1 MMRSALQDVRYA
13 FRTLRKT
20 PGFTAIAVVTLALG
34 IGVNTGIFSVVNA
47 IIRKPLA
54 YQDADRLMFVMESR
68 LNVPVISVA
77 YLNYLDWKEQNQS
90 FEEMAIVRGETYNLT
105 GEQDPERLMG
115 AHVSAN
121 LFTTL
126 GVQPL
131 LGRTFEPQDD
141 RPGATP
147 VAVLNYGL
155 WQRRFGGDSSIL
167 GQTLMLNDTYYTIV
181 GVLPHDFKWFLQHQP
196 PEIWTPIGLWANTSM
211 LNQRGNRSGMNV
223 IARLKEDVTL
233 EEAEGDL
240 TTIAR
245 RLEEQY
251 PGTNTGSG
259 IRMMPFHER
268 VVGDVRTPLMILL
281 GAVGLV
287 LMIACANVANLLLVR
302 ATGRTKEF
310 AVRTALGAGRW
321 RLIRQ
326 LLTECVV
333 LAVTGGIVGV
343 LLAYWGIDLLVAA
356 SRANLPR
363 IDEVG
368 IDSTVLG
375 FSLVL
380 ALLTGGIFGLA
391 PALQSSR
398 PDLHSAL
405 KDSSR
410 GSTAGRNHLRSS
422 LVVAEV
428 ALTLVLLIGAGLL
441 IRSFWRLQMASPGF
455 NPENVLTAQIVLS
468 GSSYEDQDAR
478 LAFYYRLLE
487 QLQSV
492 PGVQRAC
499 MINPLPVTGTGWQ
512 TRFMIE
518 GRPRPDPG
526 EFPSTEWM
534 QISPGYFRTME
545 IPLLRGRTFSE
556 FDQENAQ
563 PVVIIDEK
571 FASSHFPNADPIGQ
585 RIAFGD
591 LDNPTWRQIVGVVG
605 HVKVKGVAEEATIE
619 MYMPYAQG
627 AYAPISLILR
637 TTGDPRSVASAA
649 RNAVLSIDPEL
660 PVYNIQMMDELLD
673 DTVVERRLAMTL
685 LTIFAIL
692 ALVLVA
698 VGIYGV
704 MSYTV
709 SQRTREIGIRMALG
723 AQQTNLLSL
732 VVRQATTLALVGLAI
747 GMVAAYGLTRLLGS
761 MLFGVQPTDPMT
773 FGFVSIFLAIV
784 ALVAS
789 YIPARRASRVDPLVA
804 LRYE

>member
-1 MMRSALQDVRYA
+1 MRTVLQDVRYA
-13 FRTLRKT
+13 FRRLCKA
-20 PGFTAIAVVTLALG
+20 PAFTAVALVTLALG
-34 IGVNTGIFSVVNA
+34 IGVNAAIFSVVNA
-47 IIRKPLA
+47 IILKPLP
-54 YQDADRLMFVMESR
+54 YEDADRLTFVMESR
-68 LNVPVISVA
+68 LNIPVISVA

-105 GEQDPERLMG
+105 GDQDPERLMG

-121 LFTTL
+121 LFTML

-131 LGRTFEPQDD
+131 LGRTFEQQDD

-167 GQTLMLNDTYYTIV
+167 GQTLMLNGTYYTVV
-181 GVLPHDFKWFLQHQP
+181 GVLPPDFKWFLQHQP

-233 EEAEGDL
+233 SDAEADL
-240 TTIAR
+240 ATIAR

-268 VVGDVRTPLMILL
+268 VVGEARTPLMILL

-333 LAVTGGIVGV
+333 LASTGGIVGV

-356 SRANLPR
+356 GQADLPR
-363 IDEVG
+363 IDEVAV
-368 IDSTVLG
+368 DRTVLG

-380 ALLTGGIFGLA
+380 ALLTGGLFGLA

-410 GSTAGRNHLRSS
+410 GSTAGRNHFRSS

-428 ALTLVLLIGAGLL
+428 ALALVLLIGAGLL
-441 IRSFWRLQMASPGF
+441 IRSFWRLQTESPGF
-455 NPENVLTAQIVLS
+455 NPDNVLTAQIVLT

-492 PGVQRAC
+492 PGVQTAS

-556 FDQENAQ
+556 FDHQNAQ

-571 FASSHFPNADPIGQ
+571 FASSHFPNADPLGR

-591 LDNPTWRQIVGVVG
+591 LSNPTWRQIVGVVG

-619 MYMPYAQG
+619 MYMPYTQG
-627 AYAPISLILR
+627 AYAPISLMLR
-637 TTGDPRSVASAA
+637 TTGDPSNVVPAVRY
-649 RNAVLSIDPEL
+649 AVLAIDPAL
-660 PVYNIQMMDELLD
+660 PLYNIQMMDELLEN
-673 DTVVERRLAMTL
+673 TVVARRLAMTL
-685 LTIFAIL
+685 LTIFAGL
-692 ALVLVA
+692 ALVLVT

-704 MSYTV
+704 VSYAV
-709 SQRTREIGIRMALG
+709 SQRTHEIGIRMALG
-723 AQQTNLLSL
+723 ADQANVLSL
-732 VVRQATTLALVGLAI
+732 VVHQGATLTLIGLAI
-747 GMVAAYGLTRLLGS
+747 GLATACGLTRMLRS
-761 MLFGVQPTDPMT
+761 MLFGVEPTDPIT
-773 FGFVSIFLAIV
+773 FAVITLFLAIV
-784 ALVAS
+784 GLVAA
-789 YIPARRASRVDPLVA
+789 YIPARRATRVDPLVA
-804 LRYE
+804 LQYE